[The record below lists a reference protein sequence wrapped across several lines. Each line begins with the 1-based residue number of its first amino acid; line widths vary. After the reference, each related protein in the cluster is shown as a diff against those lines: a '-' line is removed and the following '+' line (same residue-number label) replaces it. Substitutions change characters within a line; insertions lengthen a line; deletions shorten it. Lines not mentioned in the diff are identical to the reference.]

1 MENVNTTIITNAA
14 KKLAVEIDH
23 DQRAKIMETALSQ
36 LSLSIWKMEDEIIL
50 AKFK

>member
-1 MENVNTTIITNAA
+1 MNDINSIIMNAA
-14 KKLAVEIDH
+14 EKLAVEIDH
-23 DQRAKIMETALSQ
+23 DQREKIMETALWQ